1 MQLEDYFDFLDEG
14 TIRIGNTRVG
24 IETVAEAYK
33 AGASPEEIRLRY
45 PTLSLEQIHATITY
59 YLAYR
64 PQIDAYI
71 QRVRDEQEAGW
82 QEQQRV
88 ETPFLRELR
97 ERLAQERQRLSQ
109 DGQQGQP
116 HAA

>member
-1 MQLEDYFDFLDEG
+1 MQLEDYFDFLDEE
-14 TIRIGNTRVG
+14 TIRIRNTRVG

-33 AGASPEEIRLRY
+33 EGASPEEIRLRY

-59 YLAYR
+59 YLANR

-71 QRVRDEQEAGW
+71 RRIRDEQEAGW

-97 ERLAQERQRLSQ
+97 ERLTRERQRLGQ
-109 DGQQGQP
+109 DAQQP
-116 HAA
+116 TD